1 MVWLVEK
8 KVIYHTIDTGF
19 ELVKIPISVKFE
31 FEVKKGVFVP
41 DTLSKEILYND
52 KILEKH
58 YPNLN
63 RYSLKKAIED
73 TVENKIM
80 EYLEMNGLLS

>member
-1 MVWLVEK
+1 M
-8 KVIYHTIDTGF
+8 GF
-19 ELVKIPISVKFE
+19 ELVKIPIRVKFE

-52 KILEKH
+52 KILEKQ

-63 RYSLKKAIED
+63 RYRLKKAIED

-80 EYLEMNGLLS
+80 DHLKMNGLLS